1 MNRQR
6 GSLLLLHRGGQR
18 RGQGT
23 GAWGAWSRQA
33 REDGLVSVGVAI
45 EKGSLQTTWRWLL
58 RLLLLRLLGGTK
70 QTAPQSS
77 RLRLLALGV
86 TKHRSASTL
95 GGCGLASATEQG
107 TTRAGVTKQTWL
119 LLLLLVLGST
129 TTEQAASSSWLV
141 LSATKAPT
149 PEWASAGTRARSRRA
164 EETRL
169 LLLLLL
175 GATKEAASSSSLL
188 SSASEKRTTGVLLLV
203 LLIVLPKEGRTCRT
217 TSTSSEETTATGGWL
232 RLSARAEATTTT
244 AKQSSLVLSL
254 ILAAK
259 AAAAAAKGTGSS
271 LLGAAKWRSCS
282 RSASKRAG

>member
-23 GAWGAWSRQA
+23 GAWSAWPRQA

-95 GGCGLASATEQG
+95 RGCGLATAAEQG
-107 TTRAGVTKQTWL
+107 TARACVTKQTWL
-119 LLLLLVLGST
+119 LLLLLVLAST

-141 LSATKAPT
+141 LGATKAPA
-149 PEWASAGTRARSRRA
+149 PEWASAGTRARCRRA
-164 EETRL
+164 EETRFL
-169 LLLLLL
+169 LLRLL
-175 GATKEAASSSSLL
+175 GATSKKAASSSSLL
-188 SSASEKRTTGVLLLV
+188 STASEKRTTGVLLLV

-217 TSTSSEETTATGGWL
+217 TSTPSEETTATGGWL
-232 RLSARAEATTTT
+232 LLSARAEATSTT
-244 AKQSSLVLSL
+244 AKQPPLVLSL

-259 AAAAAAKGTGSS
+259 AAAKGTGSS